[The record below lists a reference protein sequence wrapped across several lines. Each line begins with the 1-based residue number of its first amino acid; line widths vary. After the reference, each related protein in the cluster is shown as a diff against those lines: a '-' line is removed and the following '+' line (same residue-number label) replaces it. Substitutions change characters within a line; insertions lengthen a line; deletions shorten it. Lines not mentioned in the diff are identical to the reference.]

1 MFKEALQELFDQ
13 QRARL
18 SSALG
23 PDKVL
28 EAFQSLEEESLD
40 CSGIDMACCEELK
53 QILVKTY
60 EEPIASSNRLQ
71 KHGWS
76 KAHIQDHMRRFLS
89 DKIRRAGD
97 IMRQFL
103 KLEDSMLSDL
113 KEMSVII

>member
-1 MFKEALQELFDQ
+1 MFVEALQELFDQ

-23 PDKVL
+23 PTQVL
-28 EAFQSLEEESLD
+28 EAFEALIEESLD
-40 CSGIDMACCEELK
+40 VKSIDEACCEELK
-53 QILVKTY
+53 QILLKTY

-103 KLEDSMLSDL
+103 KTDMASGLEGLDMD
-113 KEMSVII
+113 